1 MHTKRLQITLLHN
14 FSGQIGDIKE
24 QLKVLQREL
33 DDQAVTLRDLK
44 EVQEAHTEL
53 LEKQSGACETVRH
66 MHDLLV

>member
-1 MHTKRLQITLLHN
+1 
-14 FSGQIGDIKE
+14 
-24 QLKVLQREL
+24 VLQREL